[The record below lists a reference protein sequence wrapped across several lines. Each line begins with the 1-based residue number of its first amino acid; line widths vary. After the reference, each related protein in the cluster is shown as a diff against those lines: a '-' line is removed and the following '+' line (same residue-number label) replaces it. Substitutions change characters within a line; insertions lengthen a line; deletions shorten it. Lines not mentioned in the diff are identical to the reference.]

1 MKKILALLLSF
12 VTISIANARPEQSNE
27 LNLRIGTYNIWSDG
41 ARDYKIKK
49 KQAPDSRSWENSKQA
64 VSELIVKLDCDI
76 IGLQEVSSICRD
88 DLEKLVKKSGGN
100 NYKLWWVNNSPKGE
114 GEGEVGNAVLYNKR
128 EFKMQNKAIYHF
140 SPTPQQYSKGWDCVK
155 FYRAA
160 LTSVITH
167 KKSGKKFF
175 FIATHCPLKPIAKGH
190 AGRLLVEFDK
200 KYNTDKLPT
209 IVVGDMNSHPGD
221 KFHKTMLSYY
231 EDSFHVAEKKCAT
244 LGTFNGPGE
253 VEKQLSQLYRRI
265 DHIYTH
271 STEKGKVTVKEYDV
285 NRDKFN
291 CGGRMHYPSDHNP
304 VVVNLTIK

>member
-1 MKKILALLLSF
+1 MKKIVLLAAAFFAF
-12 VTISIANARPEQSNE
+12 VAAEAKTSESAE
-27 LNLRIGTYNIWSDG
+27 LNLRIGTYNVWADS
-41 ARDYKIKK
+41 ARKGPIKK
-49 KQAPDSRSWENSKQA
+49 KRALETRSWENSKQA
-64 VSELIVKLDCDI
+64 VAELIVKLDCDI
-76 IGLQEVSSICRD
+76 IGLQEVSDVCRD
-88 DLEKLVKKSGGN
+88 DIKALVKKAGGKR
-100 NYKLWWVNNSPKGE
+100 YKMWWENSYPE
-114 GEGEVGNAVLYNKR
+114 GMRIIGNAVLYDKR
-128 EFKMQNKAIYHF
+128 MFKIEKKAVYF
-140 SPTPQQYSKGWDCVK
+140 YSPTPEVSSNGWDCTK
-155 FYRAA
+155 FYRTA

-175 FIATHCPLKPIAKGH
+175 FIATHCPLKPIAKAN

-221 KFHKTMLSYY
+221 KFHQTMLSYY

-265 DHIYTH
+265 DHIYIH
-271 STEKGKVTVKEYDV
+271 STDKGKITVKEYDV

>member
-1 MKKILALLLSF
+1 MRKILALL
-12 VTISIANARPEQSNE
+12 IAVIIVGVVDAKPKQAEE
-27 LNLRIGTYNIWSDG
+27 LDLRIGTYNVWADS
-41 ARDYKIKK
+41 ARKGPIKK
-49 KQAPDSRSWENSKQA
+49 KRALESRSWEHSKQA
-64 VSELIVKLDCDI
+64 VAELIVKLDCDI
-76 IGLQEVSSICRD
+76 IGLQEVSGTCRD
-88 DLEKLVKKSGGN
+88 DLQKLIKKAGGKR
-100 NYKLWWVNNSPKGE
+100 YKMWWENSYPE
-114 GEGEVGNAVLYNKR
+114 GMRIIGNAVLYDKR
-128 EFKMQNKAIYHF
+128 MFKIEKKAVYF
-140 SPTPQQYSKGWDCVK
+140 YSPTPEVSSNGWDCTK
-155 FYRAA
+155 FYRTA

-175 FIATHCPLKPIAKGH
+175 FIATHCPLKPIAKAN

-221 KFHKTMLSYY
+221 KFHQTMLSYY
-231 EDSFHVAEKKCAT
+231 DDSFQVAEKKCAT

-271 STEKGKVTVKEYDV
+271 STENGKVTVKEYDV

-291 CGGRMHYPSDHNP
+291 CGGRKHYPSDHNP

>member
-1 MKKILALLLSF
+1 MKKILTLVVAL
-12 VTISIANARPEQSNE
+12 IAICNANAKSGQPTE
-27 LNLRIGTYNIWSDG
+27 LNLRIGTYNVWADS
-41 ARDYKIKK
+41 ARKSPIKR
-49 KQAPDSRSWENSKQA
+49 QRALPSRSWEHSKQA
-64 VSELIVKLDCDI
+64 VAELIVKLNCDI
-76 IGLQEVSSICRD
+76 IGLQEVSDVCRD
-88 DLEKLVKKSGGN
+88 DIKELVKKAGGKR
-100 NYKLWWVNNSPKGE
+100 YKMWWENSYPE
-114 GEGEVGNAVLYNKR
+114 GMRIIGNAVLYDKR
-128 EFKMQNKAIYHF
+128 MFKIEKKAVYF
-140 SPTPQQYSKGWDCVK
+140 YSPTPEVSSNGWDCTK
-155 FYRAA
+155 FYRTA

-175 FIATHCPLKPIAKGH
+175 FIATHCPLRPIAKGH

-221 KFHKTMLSYY
+221 EFHQTMLTYY
-231 EDSFHVAEKKCAT
+231 DDSFHVAEKKCAT

-271 STEKGKVTVKEYDV
+271 STENGKVTVKEYDV

>member
-1 MKKILALLLSF
+1 M
-12 VTISIANARPEQSNE
+12 
-27 LNLRIGTYNIWSDG
+27 
-41 ARDYKIKK
+41 
-49 KQAPDSRSWENSKQA
+49 
-64 VSELIVKLDCDI
+64 
-76 IGLQEVSSICRD
+76 
-88 DLEKLVKKSGGN
+88 
-100 NYKLWWVNNSPKGE
+100 
-114 GEGEVGNAVLYNKR
+114 
-128 EFKMQNKAIYHF
+128 
-140 SPTPQQYSKGWDCVK
+140 
-155 FYRAA
+155 
-160 LTSVITH
+160 
-167 KKSGKKFF
+167 FF
-175 FIATHCPLKPIAKGH
+175 FIATHGPLKPIAKGH

-221 KFHKTMLSYY
+221 KFHQTMLSYY
-231 EDSFHVAEKKCAT
+231 DDSFHVAEKKCAT